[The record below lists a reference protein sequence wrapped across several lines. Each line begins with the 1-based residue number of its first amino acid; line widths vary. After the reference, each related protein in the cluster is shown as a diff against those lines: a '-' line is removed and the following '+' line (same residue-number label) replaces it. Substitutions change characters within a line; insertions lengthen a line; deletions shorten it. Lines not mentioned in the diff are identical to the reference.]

1 MNRDS
6 NQIRRLT
13 VLALSLIAVTASC
26 AAAGAQKR
34 GADAQKRAADAGL
47 VHIRI
52 ETESGVILADLD
64 SARAPGTVTN
74 FLRYVDA
81 GLYRDG
87 TFYRTVRADN
97 QPRDSVRI
105 AVIQGGRRSDRD
117 IRSFPPI
124 ALERT
129 SVTGLLHRDGTL
141 SMARGASPN
150 SATEAFFICIGDQ
163 PSLDFGGHRNLDG
176 QGFAAF
182 GRVTKGMDVVRRINV
197 APAGADQKL
206 QPPIRILNI
215 TRSP

>member
-1 MNRDS
+1 MRRS
-6 NQIRRLT
+6 NQWRALA
-13 VLALSLIAVTASC
+13 VLALSFTAIAASC
-26 AAAGAQKR
+26 AHAGATREKGQ
-34 GADAQKRAADAGL
+34 

-52 ETESGVILADLD
+52 ETEAGVILADLD
-64 SARAPGTVTN
+64 SVRAPVSVTN

-97 QPRDSVRI
+97 QPRDTVRI
-105 AVIQGGRRSDRD
+105 AVIQGGRRADRE
-117 IRSFPPI
+117 IKSFPPI

-129 SVTGLLHRDGTL
+129 SVTGLLHKDGVL
-141 SMARGASPN
+141 SMARGTAD

-163 PSLDFGGHRNLDG
+163 PALDFAGHRNLDG

-182 GRVTKGMDVVRRINV
+182 GRVTSGMDVVRRINA
-197 APAGADQKL
+197 APADVQQKL